1 MRTSYNLQERSSSD
15 DFTRCSFK
23 VTNVFS
29 INENGA
35 SLNRMSAVDGSDVI
49 AYTEADEK
57 NNRDKHNDSLIT
69 DLDDVSIV
77 CENEDINAEKDVKE
91 SGGETSQSRGQNVS
105 NLEGK
110 VIALREDGP
119 TEDNDKDEG
128 LVTIG
133 AQENKTTRPTDKM
146 ENGQVTGPRDD
157 KEVIADIDMEAIK
170 EYILKIVNH
179 AQEIVQNES
188 KETAKPRVHRV
199 KPWTQR
205 LAEIFCFRRK

>member
-1 MRTSYNLQERSSSD
+1 MKNSYNLQEQSSSD

-23 VTNVFS
+23 VTNAFS

-35 SLNRMSAVDGSDVI
+35 SLNRMSAVDESDVI

-57 NNRDKHNDSLIT
+57 NYRDKHNDSLIT

-91 SGGETSQSRGQNVS
+91 SDGETSQQRGQNAS
-105 NLEGK
+105 DLEGK
-110 VIALREDGP
+110 VIVLREYGP
-119 TEDNDKDEG
+119 TKDNDKDEE
-128 LVTIG
+128 VITIG
-133 AQENKTTRPTDKM
+133 AQENKTTRPIDKM
-146 ENGQVTGPRDD
+146 ENGQVTGPRDE
-157 KEVIADIDMEAIK
+157 KEIIADIDMEAIK
-170 EYILKIVNH
+170 EYILKIVSH

-188 KETAKPRVHRV
+188 KETAKPRVHRA

>member
-1 MRTSYNLQERSSSD
+1 MKNSYNLQEQSSSD

-23 VTNVFS
+23 VTNAFS

-35 SLNRMSAVDGSDVI
+35 SLNRMSAVDESDVI

-57 NNRDKHNDSLIT
+57 NYRDKHNDSLIT

-91 SGGETSQSRGQNVS
+91 SDGETSQQRGQNAS
-105 NLEGK
+105 DLEGK
-110 VIALREDGP
+110 VIVLREYGP
-119 TEDNDKDEG
+119 TKDNDKDEG
-128 LVTIG
+128 
-133 AQENKTTRPTDKM
+133 
-146 ENGQVTGPRDD
+146 PRDE
-157 KEVIADIDMEAIK
+157 KEIIADIDMEAIK
-170 EYILKIVNH
+170 EYILKIVSH

-188 KETAKPRVHRV
+188 KETAKPRVHRA

>member
-1 MRTSYNLQERSSSD
+1 MKNSYNLQEQSSSD

-23 VTNVFS
+23 VTNAFS

-35 SLNRMSAVDGSDVI
+35 SLNRMSAVDESDVI

-57 NNRDKHNDSLIT
+57 NYRDKHNDSLIT

-91 SGGETSQSRGQNVS
+91 SDGETSQQRGQNAS
-105 NLEGK
+105 EGK
-110 VIALREDGP
+110 VIVLREYGP
-119 TEDNDKDEG
+119 TKDNDKDEEV
-128 LVTIG
+128 VTIG
-133 AQENKTTRPTDKM
+133 AQENKTTRPIDKM
-146 ENGQVTGPRDD
+146 ENGQVTGPRDE
-157 KEVIADIDMEAIK
+157 KEIIADIDMEAIK
-170 EYILKIVNH
+170 EYILKIVSH

-188 KETAKPRVHRV
+188 KETAKPRVHRA

>member
-57 NNRDKHNDSLIT
+57 NNRDNHNDSLIT

-77 CENEDINAEKDVKE
+77 CENEDINADKDVKE

-205 LAEIFCFRRK
+205 LGEIFCFRRK

>member
-1 MRTSYNLQERSSSD
+1 MKNSYNLQEQSSSD

-23 VTNVFS
+23 VTNAFS

-35 SLNRMSAVDGSDVI
+35 SLNRMSAVDESDVI

-57 NNRDKHNDSLIT
+57 NYRDKHNDSLIT

-91 SGGETSQSRGQNVS
+91 SDGETSQQRGQNAS
-105 NLEGK
+105 DLEGK
-110 VIALREDGP
+110 VIVLREYGP
-119 TEDNDKDEG
+119 TKDNDKDEEV
-128 LVTIG
+128 VTIR
-133 AQENKTTRPTDKM
+133 AQENKTTRPIDKM
-146 ENGQVTGPRDD
+146 ENGQVTGPRDE
-157 KEVIADIDMEAIK
+157 KEIIADIDMEAIK
-170 EYILKIVNH
+170 EYILKIVSH

-188 KETAKPRVHRV
+188 KETAKPRVHRA